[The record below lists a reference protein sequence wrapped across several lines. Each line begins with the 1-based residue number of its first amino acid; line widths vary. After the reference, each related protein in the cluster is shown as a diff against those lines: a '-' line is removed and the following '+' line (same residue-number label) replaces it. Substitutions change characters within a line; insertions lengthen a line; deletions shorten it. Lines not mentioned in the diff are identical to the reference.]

1 MLHASDL
8 HAARCCSAHHQVVKL
23 GDKEVE
29 WDPAFRLYLT
39 TKHPAPHFGP
49 EVCGKTS
56 IINYGLTQ
64 QGLAEQ
70 LLAVT
75 VAHERPDV
83 EEAR

>member
-1 MLHASDL
+1 MHACT
-8 HAARCCSAHHQVVKL
+8 RCVPRCLPSTAQVVKL
-23 GDKEVE
+23 GGKEVE

-49 EVCGKTS
+49 EVTGKTS
-56 IINYGLTQ
+56 VINYGLTQ

-75 VAHERPDV
+75 VAHERPDL